1 MQREK
6 DVVSGYHLM
15 NSLSNI
21 KLSPVYMDFAAG

>member
-6 DVVSGYHLM
+6 LVSGYHLM